1 MSDIRSYNRNYMRT
15 YYKKNKEELS
25 QQRLKSYYR
34 VRYGIE
40 KEDDISE
47 FKRHSKCYGE
57 LIKHSAEEVADAVG
71 GADCHWRLRD
81 AIDVMKDINEELLG
95 RLREFRKVA
104 DSDA

>member
-15 YYKKNKEELS
+15 YYKKNKAELS
-25 QQRLKSYYR
+25 QQRLTSYYR

-47 FKRHSKCYGE
+47 FKQHNKCYRE
-57 LIKHSAEEVADAVG
+57 LMKHSAEEVADAIS
-71 GADCHWRLRD
+71 GAECHWKLAD
-81 AIDVMKDINEELLG
+81 ALAGLNDINEELLG

>member
-15 YYKKNKEELS
+15 YYKKHRNDLS
-25 QQRLKSYYR
+25 KSRLTSYYR

-40 KEDDISE
+40 KEDDICE
-47 FKRHSKCYGE
+47 FKRHSKCYLE
-57 LIKHSAEEVADAVG
+57 LMKHSAEEVAEAVSG
-71 GADCHWRLRD
+71 SECHWRLSD
-81 AIDVMKDINEELLG
+81 ALEVMKDINEELLG